1 MKRILALALCVAC
14 LCTTAFAASVGSA
27 RVGGGAAKTVAINAD
42 EIASAQVFFGQGS
55 VNKDQ
60 AASDIVKTA
69 SAQGKLLAAVNGGFF
84 NAYYKAGD
92 TIDDPSKAARCYAN
106 VVRDGMAVNGCG
118 GDQSAVYLG
127 FTKDGKPL
135 IDEVDITLYVTYN
148 GKKVPTWGVNSYY
161 PESNATLLFT
171 PEADY
176 DLPLYAGAQA
186 AKIVNGKVAEI
197 MTSGTMVCAPNTYYF
212 VCGGDLLHHIPSVGA
227 SVSFTT
233 EFSKPAW
240 KDVTTAVSCGPWLL
254 HNGQN
259 VFAQNSKYGYL
270 ANQKVSEDSVAQR
283 TFAAITASG
292 GLLLG
297 TCIASPRQVTQYLQ
311 SVGATDA
318 MLLDGGASSMLYAN
332 GSTLTSAGRRLNNVI
347 AIYGTTAEAK
357 PAASSVAY
365 ESTQSVDL
373 DGKKITLPAY
383 KLVHNDGGE
392 TNYVRIRDLA
402 QALNGTAAQ
411 FDVTWLSERSAVNIV
426 SKHAYD
432 HPNGSEGNVP
442 FSGPQTYNLFTGVTL
457 IDGKPSDFNAFN
469 ITYQGGGNTYYQL
482 RDLGRQLGFNV
493 GWSSERGVFIETG
506 KPYSDAD

>member
-1 MKRILALALCVAC
+1 MKRLLTLVLCAAC
-14 LCTTAFAASVGSA
+14 LCTSAFAASTGTA
-27 RVGGGAAKTVAINAD
+27 KVGGSTAKTVTIDAG
-42 EIASAQVFFGQGS
+42 EIASADVFFGQSS

-60 AASDIVKTA
+60 TATDIVKTA
-69 SAQGKLLAAVNGGFF
+69 AGQGKLLAAVNGGFF

-92 TIDDPSKAARCYAN
+92 TIDDPAKAARCYAN

-135 IDEVDITLYVTYN
+135 IDEVDITLYVSYS
-148 GKKVPTWGVNSYY
+148 GKTVPTWGVNSYY

-171 PEADY
+171 PEAGY
-176 DLPLYAGAQA
+176 DLPLYAGAKA
-186 AKIVNGKVAEI
+186 AKIVNGKVTEI
-197 MTSGTMVCAPNTYYF
+197 MSSGTMVCAPGTYYF
-212 VCGGDLLHHIPSVGA
+212 VCGGDLLHHIPSVGTP
-227 SVSFTT
+227 VSFVT
-233 EFSKPAW
+233 EFNKDAW
-240 KDVTTAVSCGPWLL
+240 KNVTTAVSCGPWLL

-297 TCIASPRQVTQYLQ
+297 TCSASPRQVTQYLQ
-311 SVGATDA
+311 SIGATDA

-332 GSTLTSAGRRLNNVI
+332 GTTLTTAGRKLNNVI
-347 AIYGTTAEAK
+347 AIYGAAEEAAPAAT
-357 PAASSVAY
+357 PAASTVAY
-365 ESTQSVDL
+365 ESTQTVDL
-373 DGKKITLPAY
+373 NGKKITLPAY
-383 KLVHNDGGE
+383 KLVYEGGGE

-402 QALNGTAAQ
+402 QVLNGTAAQ
-411 FDVTWLSERSAVNIV
+411 FDVTWLGERNAVNIIN
-426 SKHAYD
+426 KHSYD

-442 FSGPQTYNLFTGVTL
+442 FSGPQIYNIFTGNTL
-457 IDGKPSDFNAFN
+457 IDGKATDFNAIN

-482 RDLGRQLGFNV
+482 RDLGR
-493 GWSSERGVFIETG
+493 
-506 KPYSDAD
+506 PYIMSAALCGRRS